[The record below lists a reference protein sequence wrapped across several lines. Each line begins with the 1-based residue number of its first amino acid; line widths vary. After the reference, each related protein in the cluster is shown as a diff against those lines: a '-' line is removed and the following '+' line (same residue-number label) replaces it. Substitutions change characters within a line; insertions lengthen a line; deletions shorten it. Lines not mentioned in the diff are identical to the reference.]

1 MRAIFSGPAV
11 AWRAYSIRGDFM
23 SVLGYDAFRD
33 GILDPDFHDARTIT
47 HHNIDLK
54 RMVTPATRRS
64 LGWKFLVIHLYYLR
78 AGETGEEHDFF
89 AILCGPRPVLA
100 AADAWRARARAVRDA
115 ERAKTD
121 GINKQRQ
128 EE

>member
-1 MRAIFSGPAV
+1 
-11 AWRAYSIRGDFM
+11 M
-23 SVLGYDAFRD
+23 SALGYDPFRE
-33 GILDPDFHDARTIT
+33 GFLNRNIHDPRTVT

-89 AILCGPRPVLA
+89 ALLCGPRPVIEEA
-100 AADAWRARARAVRDA
+100 EAWRARARAARDA
-115 ERAKTD
+115 KRVTAS
-121 GINKQRQ
+121 GNGRQIQ
-128 EE
+128 EERRQ